1 MTSNSYLIS
10 DNFFLT
16 IMLSPQFKSVQV
28 ELRTNKNG
36 KVKRLF
42 LSPTVVKEMFRN
54 GNQVTK
60 LMLKLKKDVMNNTT
74 TASSVI
80 EIPLDDK
87 KRLSI
92 SGNSL
97 VEIQTFKEGKIQ
109 MGLSK

>member
-1 MTSNSYLIS
+1 
-10 DNFFLT
+10 
-16 IMLSPQFKSVQV
+16 
-28 ELRTNKNG
+28 
-36 KVKRLF
+36 
-42 LSPTVVKEMFRN
+42 
-54 GNQVTK
+54 
-60 LMLKLKKDVMNNTT
+60 MLKLKKDVMNNTT